1 MSKNGTEESD
11 SYGMSVTVSGLI
23 AGFSFTAMIAVI
35 ALKISSVSAN
45 IAFFSFLFA
54 TFCFLIST
62 IGGWAILEWLAE
74 IKTDDFRKSTF
85 HNGSIWGLIFGLL
98 AFFVGVVA
106 TAFLYSTMAGI
117 IAIVLSCYV
126 VFFFFKTARDVSIA
140 KKGDGN

>member
-1 MSKNGTEESD
+1 
-11 SYGMSVTVSGLI
+11 
-23 AGFSFTAMIAVI
+23 
-35 ALKISSVSAN
+35 
-45 IAFFSFLFA
+45 
-54 TFCFLIST
+54 LIST

-85 HNGSIWGLIFGLL
+85 HNGSIWGFIFGLL

-117 IAIVLSCYV
+117 IAIALSCYV

-140 KKGDGN
+140 KKGAEK